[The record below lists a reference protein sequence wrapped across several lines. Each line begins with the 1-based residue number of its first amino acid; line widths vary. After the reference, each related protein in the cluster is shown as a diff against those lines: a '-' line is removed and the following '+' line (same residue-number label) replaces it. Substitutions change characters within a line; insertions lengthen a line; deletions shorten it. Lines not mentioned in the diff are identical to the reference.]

1 MQHSKFHFAA
11 SYFPGCQSRL
21 LYRRRAMSLSPVE
34 TIAPIGAIA
43 RGPAASV
50 EVGIDGLIAEISPEF
65 PCSIPNRISGGP
77 GVLGTARI
85 APDFEPVGL
94 GRVFGSLPARSRR
107 LSRRKGGY

>member
-43 RGPAASV
+43 RDPAASV

-77 GVLGTARI
+77 GVREQQESRPILNPSGSEEFSARF
-85 APDFEPVGL
+85 P
-94 GRVFGSLPARSRR
+94 RVR
-107 LSRRKGGY
+107 GG